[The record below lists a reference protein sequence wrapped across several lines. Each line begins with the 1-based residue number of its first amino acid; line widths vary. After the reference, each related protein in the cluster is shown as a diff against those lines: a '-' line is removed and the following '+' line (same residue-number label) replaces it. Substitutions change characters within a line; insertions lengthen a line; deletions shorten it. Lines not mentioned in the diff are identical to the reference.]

1 MRNSR
6 YIEKKWMQFKVSTLS
21 ASITVFIIASIPT
34 QISASDIDIYQ
45 AGGTGEI
52 NIYYMLDAS
61 LSMGDMSLPSDYSHT
76 ASKNSNMCKWVTESK
91 KDYYST
97 SGSNLDSIYI
107 KATPVTQGSGN
118 YIKEGNNYKFV
129 GTGMGNYTIQT
140 RSNSSSGYTKF
151 YEPKNATSVDLKS
164 CTNTNKICADQNG
177 YSIDKLPNNLNTSN
191 YPYAYAKQ
199 NEKYCLVKTSYLTL
213 TNSNDAT
220 YLKRVKNIC
229 EEDTATEGNY
239 ICLTRLSN
247 LKKGFLK
254 LINSS
259 EIGEDHNFAIGKY
272 TTIGLDTSKLD
283 ISTLENYIKMN
294 SNGKQMLSNLVV
306 GLETSGYT
314 PIADAY
320 EHAANTA
327 LVGNTVS
334 NAKAECSGNGI
345 YFLTDGEP
353 NPVTTNLFESE
364 KVNDSNLK
372 YTYSSGFTTKTSD
385 YWQRVAGKAINI
397 FKSDKIIKTATVGFG
412 GEYYLTSNYA
422 KDGNFDCSVY
432 SHPVKGLCLWGTK
445 KQQYGQGGFY
455 NAQSADDIVTSIKQF
470 VSDVSVPVE
479 GSTMGTS
486 TIPVDALNTT
496 QLQPYSYFPMFK
508 PLIGSKD
515 QLWAGNLKKF
525 KVVDGTV
532 KDTLGNSVFNN
543 STILDSLQDYW
554 YSEEGSDSSDK
565 KMTWG
570 GHLSRLKV
578 HHYPQVENSELKLQ
592 RNLYVNINGSLES
605 VTDIL
610 GTNKATNSHYLYGL
624 LGFSNLNET
633 DFTAL
638 AGKNS
643 SDQLVYLQNKAANP
657 GKYQMGSVIHST
669 PVLLTQKGA
678 LAYDKLEGF
687 SSQNREDYILFGTT
701 QGVLHVVKA
710 GQQTKTDETAD
721 TEGGKEVFSFV
732 PKEFLTRQQQ
742 GFAEGLAQGRTLAA
756 DSFFYGVD
764 GPWVAH
770 TEYEPLIQDTY
781 KKDND
786 GKDEIAST
794 SSALVVKPNS
804 TKSHQYV
811 YGGLRMGGDSYYALN
826 LSDMSDPKL
835 LFHIDPAKYKDEE
848 NTSFDLTHPLAYMGK
863 SWSKPTITY
872 IKWNGQKKLAMIV
885 GGGYDMKYETAG
897 FSNSTSGTVKG
908 NGVYIFDAANGELL
922 WWGSSSV
929 VGESQVGT
937 KDGEQKY
944 ESTKINSMTNSIP
957 SRVKAIDRDG
967 DGISDHLYVGDLGG
981 KLFRIDLNPHHI
993 VSSEENERKPFIL
1006 NAFQLADVGNRRIYE
1021 APAFTIHKDG
1031 STRYAV
1037 VTLGTGDR
1045 SNPLNSSGGKDVLV
1059 GIYDSTV
1066 TLPTPTILQVPGTAP
1081 NTPVAK
1087 IIGITDLK
1095 QIYKQ
1100 DASVVTKPLGWYFEL
1115 PEKKEGDITYRER
1128 VLEEV
1133 VALDNYLY
1141 VSMFNPEKSTA
1152 AESATK
1158 CTGGITG
1165 ESVVYQFCLPHGEC
1179 SANQT
1184 ERKKVGVL
1192 GPGILGLTIGPSS
1205 NKNRRTLIFN
1215 EVPSQKPD
1223 EFETKNKLIPQRW
1236 FEYSPYVKSKS

>member
-45 AGGTGEI
+45 AGGTGDVDI
-52 NIYYMLDAS
+52 LFMLDVS
-61 LSMGDMSLPSDYSHT
+61 NSMYTYQFTNDYAHN
-76 ASKNSNMCKWVTESK
+76 NSSK
-91 KDYYST
+91 KQCNVAYVKSNTGNT
-97 SGSNLDSIYI
+97 SVTFRDTGGNKNGSYRRDGS
-107 KATPVTQGSGN
+107 SGN
-118 YIKEGNNYKFV
+118 YTFV
-129 GTGMGNYTIQT
+129 YTG
-140 RSNSSSGYTKF
+140 SNSNRYEVNTVTNYVSQGSQTQYNLIACDRRNPSGTAASTYAACSTSSLLTEDRIIYDRAYSTIGDPF
-151 YEPKNATSVDLKS
+151 CQVDLMPLLNS
-164 CTNTNKICADQNG
+164 TNTNDRL
-177 YSIDKLPNNLNTSN
+177 Y
-191 YPYAYAKQ
+191 
-199 NEKYCLVKTSYLTL
+199 VKRIQS
-213 TNSNDAT
+213 
-220 YLKRVKNIC
+220 VC
-229 EEDTATEGNY
+229 EGVDGQEEMY
-239 ICLTRLSN
+239 ICLTRFAN
-247 LKKGFLK
+247 LKKA
-254 LINSS
+254 LISLVNSES
-259 EIGEDHNFAIGKY
+259 TKENMYFSLGYYPHDAGGRVGVTGK
-272 TTIGLDTSKLD
+272 IVMPK
-283 ISTLENYIKMN
+283 NIKMN
-294 SNGKQMLSNLVV
+294 KSGKKDFLDLVLQLPTANG
-306 GLETSGYT
+306 T
-314 PIADAY
+314 PIANAY
-320 EHAANTA
+320 DEAIKHFGDVDLTGTSESCIGRG
-327 LVGNTVS
+327 L
-334 NAKAECSGNGI
+334 
-345 YFLTDGEP
+345 YFLTDGVPQLEDSKP
-353 NPVTTNLFESE
+353 TEDSRASAPMTSTYWTTIARKSRTL
-364 KVNDSNLK
+364 KND
-372 YTYSSGFTTKTSD
+372 
-385 YWQRVAGKAINI
+385 KAV
-397 FKSDKIIKTATVGFG
+397 KTATVGFG
-412 GEYYLTSNYA
+412 KDYFANGATSEKGVFSCNLLTAGSQQA
-422 KDGNFDCSVY
+422 Q
-432 SHPVKGLCLWGTK
+432 LCLLGNK
-445 KQQYGQGGFY
+445 GSGVGEGGFY
-455 NAQSADDIVTSIKQF
+455 NAQSTQDLIESITTF
-470 VSDVSVPVE
+470 VSDVTKPVE

-508 PLIGSKD
+508 PLIGTKD

-525 KVVDGTV
+525 KVADGTI
-532 KDTLGNSVFNN
+532 KDILDNSVFNGT
-543 STILDSLQDYW
+543 TIRDSLQDYW
-554 YSEEGSDSSDK
+554 YSEVTGDPDK
-565 KMTWG
+565 KMAWG

-578 HHYPQVENSELKLQ
+578 HHYPKVENSELKLQ

-721 TEGGKEVFSFV
+721 TAGGKEVFSFV

-794 SSALVVKPNS
+794 SSALVVRPNS

-835 LFHIDPAKYKDEE
+835 LFHIDPAKYKADS
-848 NTSFDLTHPLAYMGK
+848 TSTHPLSYMGQ

-897 FSNSTSGTVKG
+897 FSNSTSGAVKG
-908 NGVYIFDAANGELL
+908 NGVYIFDAVNGDLL

-929 VGESQVGT
+929 VGASQVGT
-937 KDGEQKY
+937 KDNEQKY

-967 DGISDHLYVGDLGG
+967 DGITDHLYVGDLGG

-1006 NAFQLADVGNRRIYE
+1006 NAFQLADVGNHRIYE

-1045 SNPLNSSGGKDVLV
+1045 SNPLNSSGEKDILV

-1087 IIGITDLK
+1087 IIGMTDLK

-1165 ESVVYQFCLPHGEC
+1165 ESVVYQFCLPYGEC

-1184 ERKKVGVL
+1184 ERKEVGVL

-1205 NKNRRTLIFN
+1205 NKNHRTLIFN
-1215 EVPSQKPD
+1215 EVPNQKPD

>member
-21 ASITVFIIASIPT
+21 ASMTALVIAGIPNT
-34 QISASDIDIYQ
+34 STASDIDIYQ
-45 AGGTGEI
+45 AGGTGDVDI
-52 NIYYMLDAS
+52 LFMLDVS
-61 LSMGDMSLPSDYSHT
+61 NSMYT
-76 ASKNSNMCKWVTESK
+76 YQFT
-91 KDYYST
+91 KDYDHS
-97 SGSNLDSIYI
+97 SPVI
-107 KATPVTQGSGN
+107 KMCYEAYVKANNGNKSVTFKD
-118 YIKEGNNYKFV
+118 YGNNSEEGSYSRSGR
-129 GTGMGNYTIQT
+129 GTSNDPYVYTYTGPGTNRYEVNKVVNYTNQNAST
-140 RSNSSSGYTKF
+140 RYNLISCSISNPSNSAAYKAYRACYVSDTLTANREIHSRVYSEIGDPF
-151 YEPKNATSVDLKS
+151 CSVDLFPIINS
-164 CTNTNKICADQNG
+164 TNSA
-177 YSIDKLPNNLNTSN
+177 DKL
-191 YPYAYAKQ
+191 YVERIKKVC
-199 NEKYCLVKTSYLTL
+199 EKVEGQVNDYSCLSRF
-213 TNSNDAT
+213 A
-220 YLKRVKNIC
+220 
-229 EEDTATEGNY
+229 
-239 ICLTRLSN
+239 N
-247 LKKGFLK
+247 LKKA
-254 LINSS
+254 LISLVNS
-259 EIGEDHNFAIGKY
+259 ELVKENMYFTLGYYPYGAGNNVNGYIN
-272 TTIGLDTSKLD
+272 TTK
-283 ISTLENYIKMN
+283 NIKMN
-294 SNGKQMLSNLVV
+294 SAGKNTFLNQVNELSTENG
-306 GLETSGYT
+306 T
-314 PIADAY
+314 PIAKAY
-320 EHAANTA
+320 EVARGHFSAVDTTGTSESCIGRG
-327 LVGNTVS
+327 L
-334 NAKAECSGNGI
+334 
-345 YFLTDGEP
+345 YFLTDGFPQLEGTG
-353 NPVTTNLFESE
+353 NPIE
-364 KVNDSNLK
+364 DSTLLSPMNSK
-372 YTYSSGFTTKTSD
+372 YWSTIG
-385 YWQRVAGKAINI
+385 RKARALRT
-397 FKSDKIIKTATVGFG
+397 DKAVKTATVGFG
-412 GEYYLTSNYA
+412 KGYYANGASSTKGTFSCDLLTKNSAEAQLCYLGNKGSNFGE
-422 KDGNFDCSVY
+422 
-432 SHPVKGLCLWGTK
+432 
-445 KQQYGQGGFY
+445 GGFY
-455 NAQSADDIVTSIKQF
+455 NAQSTQDLIESITTF
-470 VSDVSVPVE
+470 VSDVTKPVE

-508 PLIGSKD
+508 PLIGTKD

-525 KVVDGTV
+525 KVADGTI
-532 KDTLGNSVFNN
+532 KDILDNSVFNGT
-543 STILDSLQDYW
+543 TIRDSLQDYW
-554 YSEEGSDSSDK
+554 YSEVTGDPDK
-565 KMTWG
+565 KMAWG

-578 HHYPQVENSELKLQ
+578 HHYPKVENSELKLQ
-592 RNLYVNINGSLES
+592 RNLYVNIDGKLES
-605 VTDIL
+605 VKDIL
-610 GTNKATNSHYLYGL
+610 GTDKADKSQYLYGL
-624 LGFSNLNET
+624 LGFSNLSEA

-638 AGKNS
+638 AGKTNS
-643 SDQLVYLQNKAANP
+643 EQLEYLKTKVSNP

-669 PVLLTQKGA
+669 PVLLTQKGT
-678 LAYDKLEGF
+678 LAYDKLGGF

-710 GQQTKTDETAD
+710 GQQTTTDETAD

-732 PKEFLTRQQQ
+732 PKEFLTRQEQ

-756 DSFFYGVD
+756 DSFFYGAD

-781 KKDND
+781 KKDED
-786 GKDEIAST
+786 GKDTAEIVST
-794 SSALVVKPNS
+794 SSALVVRPNS

-835 LFHIDPAKYKDEE
+835 LFHIDPAKYKADS
-848 NTSFDLTHPLAYMGK
+848 TSTHPLSYMGQ

-897 FSNSTSGTVKG
+897 FSNSTSGAVKG
-908 NGVYIFDAANGELL
+908 NGVYIFDAVNGDLL

-929 VGESQVGT
+929 VGASQVGT
-937 KDGEQKY
+937 KDNEQKY

-967 DGISDHLYVGDLGG
+967 DGITDHLYVGDLGG

-1006 NAFQLADVGNRRIYE
+1006 NAFQLADVGNHRIYE

-1045 SNPLNSSGGKDVLV
+1045 SNPLNSSGEKDILV

-1165 ESVVYQFCLPHGEC
+1165 ESVVYQFCLPYGEC

-1184 ERKKVGVL
+1184 ERKEVGVL

-1205 NKNRRTLIFN
+1205 NKNHRTLIFN
-1215 EVPSQKPD
+1215 EVPNQKPD